1 MSFSTSTTNVHGFIK
16 GSLGIVATV
25 STTANALPS
34 LTTTTVQNS
43 ATWSFQSM
51 VSTQLVSGDKVFID
65 FTNNRA
71 AFQTSTAAISSGITS
86 MLVFTNVPG
95 IYATVSSQAPAV
107 IMNNPSYPMSAVI
120 KLSSYFGQSLVQ
132 VATSAS
138 MTFSQGTLTATITT
152 PQAPTVPF
160 TVSVSISLTLIHFV
174 PTGGTITIGFPTSF
188 YSSISCTSCV
198 SSLSN
203 ASYKSLVTYTNS
215 TSGSYY
221 LITISNFATI
231 SAGTMYLNEIQATCK
246 LGGSSSLQIT
256 TYASGGYGIDTQLSS
271 LTVNSAATALPGIV
285 LLPRL
290 SLKTGPRLPT
300 ASSVADVDLWFRPY
314 TTITPSASGY
324 LVLTF
329 AFNTDWNSR
338 TLSPPTCA

>member
-1 MSFSTSTTNVHGFIK
+1 MTPDASMNYLFVEFFQGITTGLGYPSALGTGLSDGNYVSGMVQSSATYVENCVLRVSTSALVSGIFCQTASSSSTSAQTFYLTNIKNPSSATTAYYQAFAMSFSTSTTNVHGFIK

-107 IMNNPSYPMSAVI
+107 IMNNPSYAMSAVI

-138 MTFSQGTLTATITT
+138 MTFSQGTLTAAITT

-160 TVSVSISLTLIHFV
+160 TVSVSIF
-174 PTGGTITIGFPTSF
+174 
-188 YSSISCTSCV
+188 
-198 SSLSN
+198 
-203 ASYKSLVTYTNS
+203 
-215 TSGSYY
+215 
-221 LITISNFATI
+221 
-231 SAGTMYLNEIQATCK
+231 
-246 LGGSSSLQIT
+246 
-256 TYASGGYGIDTQLSS
+256 
-271 LTVNSAATALPGIV
+271 
-285 LLPRL
+285 
-290 SLKTGPRLPT
+290 
-300 ASSVADVDLWFRPY
+300 
-314 TTITPSASGY
+314 
-324 LVLTF
+324 
-329 AFNTDWNSR
+329 
-338 TLSPPTCA
+338 